1 MGKKVY
7 AVRVGREVG
16 LFYTWEECSASVT
29 RFKGAVYRGF
39 KCKKSAERYLGIA
52 PPRVHPPW
60 LIQFDGGSSLEDSV
74 AGAGWVIYRGGE
86 EVASGSV
93 ALPPGN
99 TNNDAEYAAAILALE
114 EAVEMGLEE
123 KVVVVEGD
131 SMLVIKQTLGEWEV
145 KSSNLVT
152 LNTKLK
158 GLVGRFESITLHHVF
173 RESNKRADQLA
184 TAAMNGN
191 KVRAI

>member
-1 MGKKVY
+1 MGNKVY

-39 KCKKSAERYLGIA
+39 KCKKSADRYLGIA

-99 TNNDAEYAAAILALE
+99 TNNEAEYAAAILALE
-114 EAVEMGLEE
+114 EAVEMMSACQAWPCNKGVAVPKEGGQLHSNNTALPAWSTIKSRPMYSKCSGLRCLL
-123 KVVVVEGD
+123 K
-131 SMLVIKQTLGEWEV
+131 
-145 KSSNLVT
+145 NLCVDT
-152 LNTKLK
+152 SVSRHT
-158 GLVGRFESITLHHVF
+158 
-173 RESNKRADQLA
+173 
-184 TAAMNGN
+184 
-191 KVRAI
+191 